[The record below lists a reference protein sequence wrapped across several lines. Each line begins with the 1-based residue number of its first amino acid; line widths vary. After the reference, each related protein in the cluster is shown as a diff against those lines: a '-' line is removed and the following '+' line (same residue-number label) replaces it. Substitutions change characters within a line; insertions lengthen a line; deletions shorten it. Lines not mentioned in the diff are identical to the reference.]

1 MARTKS
7 KRYRRRLLIVASS
20 LMLVV
25 ALACGGT
32 AESPA
37 EAEANYPKRPITW
50 IVAFDPGGG
59 SDVEARRVQSAL
71 EDKLGAR
78 IQVQYRSGGGGAVGW
93 SELVKQ
99 KADGYTVGGLVIP
112 HIIIQPLVLDDTGYT
127 TEEIRPVA
135 WNVSAPAALLVV
147 EDGRFETIE
156 QFMSYAK
163 EHPGELTVGGVET
176 FSTSD
181 LALAQLIDSSGIDVD
196 YVPLNG
202 GAGPLLNS
210 LRGGHV
216 DAVMLGTSHAV
227 RADGIRALAVAG
239 DERFATLPDV
249 PTFEELGYE
258 VTIVYAWGVGMPAD
272 TPDAIAT
279 KFGNAVI
286 EVMRETVGDNALL
299 EGGLS
304 PLLIGPDEAAQY
316 GAKQKATYE
325 TLMPLLEKLNR

>member
-1 MARTKS
+1 MQTRS
-7 KRYRRRLLIVASS
+7 KGYRRRPLLIGSS
-20 LMLVV
+20 LVL
-25 ALACGGT
+25 ALLAACGVT
-32 AESPA
+32 TESPA

-71 EDKLGAR
+71 EDKLGTR

-112 HIIIQPLVLDDTGYT
+112 HIIIQPLVLDDAGYT
-127 TEEIRPVA
+127 TKEIRPVA

-147 EDGRFETIE
+147 EDGRFETME
-156 QFMSYAK
+156 QFMTYAR

-181 LALAQLIDSSGIDVD
+181 LALAQLMDSSGIDVD
-196 YVPLNG
+196 YVPLTG

-216 DAVMLGTSHAV
+216 DAVMLGTSHAM

-239 DERFATLPDV
+239 NERFETLPDV
-249 PTFEELGYE
+249 PTFGELGYD
-258 VTIVYAWGVGMPAD
+258 VTIVYAWGVGVPAD

-286 EVMRETVGDNALL
+286 EVMRETGDKLLL

-316 GAKQKATYE
+316 VARQKATYE
-325 TLMPLLEKLNR
+325 TLMPFLEKLSR

>member
-1 MARTKS
+1 MRWDDG
-7 KRYRRRLLIVASS
+7 VASR
-20 LMLVV
+20 
-25 ALACGGT
+25 GGGQLPQAT
-32 AESPA
+32 DHL
-37 EAEANYPKRPITW
+37 I
-50 IVAFDPGGG
+50 IAFDPGGG

-71 EDKLGAR
+71 EDKLGTR

-112 HIIIQPLVLDDTGYT
+112 HIIIQPLVLDDAGYT
-127 TEEIRPVA
+127 AEGIRPVA

-147 EDGRFETIE
+147 EGGRFETME
-156 QFMSYAK
+156 QFMTHAR

-181 LALAQLIDSSGIDVD
+181 LALAQLMDSSGIDVD
-196 YVPLNG
+196 YVPLTG

-239 DERFATLPDV
+239 DERFETLPDV
-249 PTFEELGYE
+249 PTFAELGYE
-258 VTIVYAWGVGMPAD
+258 VTIVYAWGVGMPAE
-272 TPDAIAT
+272 TPDAIAR

-286 EVMRETVGDNALL
+286 EVMKETGAEALL

-304 PLLIGPDEAAQY
+304 PLLIGPDDAAQF
-316 GAKQKATYE
+316 AASQKATYE